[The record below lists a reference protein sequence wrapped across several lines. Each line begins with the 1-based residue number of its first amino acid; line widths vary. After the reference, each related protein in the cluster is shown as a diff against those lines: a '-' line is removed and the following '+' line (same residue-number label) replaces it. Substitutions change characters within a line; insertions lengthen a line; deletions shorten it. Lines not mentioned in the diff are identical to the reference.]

1 MAKRFAVENIVHF
14 LCRQTKCEWNINIR
28 WLRENAGLTEENV
41 LDYFAL
47 SEWFDKTCLTG
58 QFMMNK
64 KHLGGHIDRLNTIT
78 ILELYDIRHHNNSE
92 PNQLYNIRAHA
103 RGRAVR

>member
-1 MAKRFAVENIVHF
+1 M
-14 LCRQTKCEWNINIR
+14 
-28 WLRENAGLTEENV
+28 

-78 ILELYDIRHHNNSE
+78 MLELYDIRTT
-92 PNQLYNIRAHA
+92 
-103 RGRAVR
+103 